1 MSPETGELLLQEV
14 APRIRSAVPYCVR
27 TVGCEDHE
35 EIIQDTICMAAKL
48 YDNAEKA
55 GKQVTPG
62 NIAYY
67 AIQHAKSGRRAYGQ
81 SKTDPL
87 HPSTQL
93 NGRARLSCFE
103 DAVKTEE
110 GSEEPMLLTEVF
122 SNEQEDPSTKA
133 ARNLDWESFTAP
145 LNDRFKAILNVLAEG
160 GQLKE
165 VAKKFKVSTSTIN
178 TSKNQLKVKLL
189 EFFGSDILKEIATM
203 PQWRTNLLAHREML
217 ACREERYAS

>member
-1 MSPETGELLLQEV
+1 
-14 APRIRSAVPYCVR
+14 
-27 TVGCEDHE
+27 
-35 EIIQDTICMAAKL
+35 MAAKL

-67 AIQHAKSGRRAYGQ
+67 AIQHAKSERRAYGQ

-110 GSEEPMLLTEVF
+110 GSEDPMLLSTVAGVQSEA
-122 SNEQEDPSTKA
+122 PSVP
-133 ARNLDWESFTAP
+133 RHHHVP
-145 LNDRFKAILNVLAEG
+145 R
-160 GQLKE
+160 
-165 VAKKFKVSTSTIN
+165 
-178 TSKNQLKVKLL
+178 
-189 EFFGSDILKEIATM
+189 
-203 PQWRTNLLAHREML
+203 PYHCWRK
-217 ACREERYAS
+217 

>member
-1 MSPETGELLLQEV
+1 MSPHTGELLVQEV
-14 APRIRSAVPYCVR
+14 APRIRSAVPHAVR
-27 TVGCEDHE
+27 SVGCEDQE
-35 EIIQDTICMAAKL
+35 EIVQDTIAIAARL

-87 HPSTQL
+87 HPCTQL
-93 NGRARLSCFE
+93 NGRASLNQFE

-110 GSEEPMLLTEVF
+110 GSDEPLLLTEVF

-133 ARNLDWESFTAP
+133 ARNLDWQTFSAS
-145 LNDRFKAILNVLAEG
+145 LNDRCQAILHVLAEG

-165 VAKKFKVSTSTIN
+165 LAKTLKVSTSTIN
-178 TSKNQLKVKLL
+178 NNKNQLKLKLL
-189 EFFGSDILKEIATM
+189 EFFGSDILKEISQM

-217 ACREERYAS
+217 ACREERMPA

>member
-1 MSPETGELLLQEV
+1 
-14 APRIRSAVPYCVR
+14 
-27 TVGCEDHE
+27 
-35 EIIQDTICMAAKL
+35 MAAKL

-81 SKTDPL
+81 SKTEPL

-93 NGRARLSCFE
+93 NGRARLSNFE

-110 GSEEPMLLTEVF
+110 GSEDPMLLTEVF

-133 ARNLDWESFTAP
+133 ARNLDWESFMSS
-145 LNDRFKAILNVLAEG
+145 LNDRCQAILNVMAEG

-165 VAKKFKVSTSTIN
+165 LAKTLKVSTSTLN
-178 TSKNQLKVKLL
+178 TSRNQLKAKLL

-217 ACREERYAS
+217 ACREERMPA